1 VRSLFALS
9 FAVVVSACSST
20 SGSPSPSSDAG
31 PDATRPDG
39 GADAAPQ
46 DAAADAPALDAAA
59 CTIDGAAG
67 LSCAESLATFC
78 AGAAGDA
85 GANGSWACGTTW
97 QSIQA
102 TPPCSQGLQV
112 GTLSCSS
119 TLQAMAVI
127 NPDTADI
134 AFYDP
139 QTGQLIAIGGIGYN
153 TQLFCS
159 AGPPCLLVASCGS
172 PHYLCA
178 VDAGADGAGSD

>member
-1 VRSLFALS
+1 MRSLFALS

-20 SGSPSPSSDAG
+20 SGSPSSDAG
-31 PDATRPDG
+31 QDATRPDG

-46 DAAADAPALDAAA
+46 DAAADAPAPDAAA

-78 AGAAGDA
+78 AGATGDA
-85 GANGSWACGTTW
+85 AANGSWACGTTW

-102 TPPCSQGLQV
+102 APPCSQGLQV

-139 QTGQLIAIGGIGYN
+139 QTGQLIAIGGTGYN
-153 TQLFCS
+153 TQPFCA
-159 AGPPCLLVASCGS
+159 AGPSCLSVPSCGS
-172 PHYLCA
+172 LQYLCA